1 MPKRKTPK
9 LLTRLNLSKGKIT
22 ECLEVV
28 DMHREILTEQGL
40 HPKQVKARAIH
51 FQTAKYNRLGREMLR
66 HYTKKISI
74 HNAEI
79 EKANRILLDF
89 LEIDSLGEVELRRN
103 ITLKIK
109 KGGFNARQTNSRKK
123 RTSTANATHRREVRQ
138 GTKTYAKYQDRAVRS
153 HERSYNTENS
163 QDES

>member
-1 MPKRKTPK
+1 MPRRKTPK
-9 LLTRLNLSKGKIT
+9 LLTRLSLSKGKIT
-22 ECLEVV
+22 ECLQVV

-40 HPKQVKARAIH
+40 HPKQVKARKIH

-66 HYTKKISI
+66 HYTRKISI
-74 HNAEI
+74 HNAEV

-89 LEIDSLGEVELRRN
+89 LEADSLGEVELKRS
-103 ITLKIK
+103 
-109 KGGFNARQTNSRKK
+109 KGGLYARQSKRRKK

-138 GTKTYAKYQDRAVRS
+138 GTKAYAKHQDRAVRS

>member
-28 DMHREILTEQGL
+28 DMHRDILTEQGL
-40 HPKQVKARAIH
+40 HPRQVKARKIH

-74 HNAEI
+74 HNAEV

-89 LEIDSLGEVELRRN
+89 LEADSLGEVELKRS
-103 ITLKIK
+103 
-109 KGGFNARQTNSRKK
+109 KGGLYARQISRSRIWKRRKK

-138 GTKTYAKYQDRAVRS
+138 GTKTYAKHKDRAVRS
-153 HERSYNTENS
+153 HERSYNTKDS
-163 QDES
+163 QDKS

>member
-1 MPKRKTPK
+1 MPRRKTPK

-40 HPKQVKARAIH
+40 HPRQVKARKIH

-66 HYTKKISI
+66 HYTRKISI

-79 EKANRILLDF
+79 EKANRILIDF
-89 LEIDSLGEVELRRN
+89 LEIDSLGEVELKRN
-103 ITLKIK
+103 
-109 KGGFNARQTNSRKK
+109 KGGIYARRQAKRRKK

-138 GTKTYAKYQDRAVRS
+138 GTKTYAKHQDRAVRS
-153 HERSYNTENS
+153 HERSYYTKNS
-163 QDES
+163 QNESEDRN

>member
-1 MPKRKTPK
+1 
-9 LLTRLNLSKGKIT
+9 
-22 ECLEVV
+22 
-28 DMHREILTEQGL
+28 
-40 HPKQVKARAIH
+40 
-51 FQTAKYNRLGREMLR
+51 MLR

-138 GTKTYAKYQDRAVRS
+138 GTKAYAKHQDRAVRS